1 MLYFPISSIVDTP
14 DPYVK
19 LLIPTSPNGKRRTKV
34 QCNTNSPV
42 WDEAFYFYL
51 DAEQLNLLRKWL
63 IYKYSLCHC
72 SSAHVRAFI
81 VQSDPFSVS

>member
-1 MLYFPISSIVDTP
+1 MSCLLVFLLVDTP

-19 LLIPTSPNGKRRTKV
+19 LLIPMSPNGKRRTKV
-34 QCNTNSPV
+34 QRNTNNPV

-63 IYKYSLCHC
+63 TNKYSACHC
-72 SSAHVRAFI
+72 SWPA
-81 VQSDPFSVS
+81 VS

>member
-1 MLYFPISSIVDTP
+1 MSCFLMFLLVDTP

-34 QCNTNSPV
+34 QRNTNNPV
-42 WDEAFYFYL
+42 WDEAFHFYL

-63 IYKYSLCHC
+63 TNKYGACHC
-72 SSAHVRAFI
+72 SWLLAVLI
-81 VQSDPFSVS
+81 V